1 MPHQHT
7 TVKERLFARYVAE
20 GYTQSE
26 SVRRAGYEGN
36 PNKLGS
42 KLVKREDVM
51 QLIKQRSKELEEER
65 ALSLD
70 DHLSALAMLRDNA
83 KDAGQ
88 YSAAIQ
94 AEHHRGKAARLYVEQ
109 SHVIEQSVDTPNE
122 ILERLNVLLD
132 EKSADS
138 I

>member
-1 MPHQHT
+1 
-7 TVKERLFARYVAE
+7 
-20 GYTQSE
+20 
-26 SVRRAGYEGN
+26 
-36 PNKLGS
+36 
-42 KLVKREDVM
+42 M
-51 QLIKQRSKELEEER
+51 QLIKQRSKELEDER

-70 DHLSALAMLRDNA
+70 DHLSALAMLRDDA

-132 EKSADS
+132 DKSADS

>member
-26 SVRRAGYEGN
+26 SVRRAGYQGN

-42 KLVKREDVM
+42 KLVQREDVM

-70 DHLSALAMLRDNA
+70 DHLSALASLRDDA

-109 SHVIEQSVDTPNE
+109 SHVIEQTVDTPNE
-122 ILERLNVLLD
+122 ILDRLNVLLD
-132 EKSADS
+132 DKSADS

>member
-1 MPHQHT
+1 MPNQHT

-26 SVRRAGYEGN
+26 SVRRAGYQGN

-42 KLVKREDVM
+42 KLVQRKDVM
-51 QLIKQRSKELEEER
+51 QLIEQRAKELEDER
-65 ALSLD
+65 ALTLD
-70 DHLSALAMLRDNA
+70 DHLSALATLRDDA

-109 SHVIEQSVDTPNE
+109 SHVIEQSLDTPAD
-122 ILERLNVLLD
+122 ILARLNNLLD
-132 EKSADS
+132 DKSADS

>member
-26 SVRRAGYEGN
+26 SVRRAGYQGN

-42 KLVKREDVM
+42 KLVQREDVM

-70 DHLSALAMLRDNA
+70 DHLSALASLRDDA

-122 ILERLNVLLD
+122 ILDRLNVLLD
-132 EKSADS
+132 DKSTDS